1 MLKLNIYERK
11 KRWKLFLFGLA
22 IAIVAGSMWYTNIIV
37 RKVAEQEQMNIKIWA
52 DAIHRKTSLVQYV
65 EKFFDQIR
73 DEDRKRVILL
83 SEAYKQ
89 LIRTEDPNV
98 DLTFYVDIIRSN
110 TTIPVVLTDEL
121 GAIIN
126 TKNVDFDQDT
136 VPFLEGALLEEF
148 SKYPPIPARYYQQKM
163 NYLYYKDSWLH
174 SELHDVLDD
183 LIRSFFSEVVIN
195 AASVPVIITDS
206 TRRKVIDFGNIEPDR
221 IMDPDFVER
230 TIAEMESSNDPI
242 EIDLAE
248 LGKSYIFYK
257 GSYLLTQL
265 TFYPVVQLS
274 VIALFL
280 FIGYMMFNTAR
291 RSEQNQVWVG
301 LANETA
307 HQLGTPL
314 SSMIAWMEL
323 LKMEDIS
330 HDAIHELSKDV
341 NRLEKITDRFSKIG
355 SQPKLEDENIVDVV
369 HNAIAYLKTR
379 TSRKISYII
388 NPGPDTVIAAPINIH
403 LFEWVIENITK
414 NAIDAMGSKGTFT
427 VNIEE
432 QNGYV
437 IIDLTDTGK
446 GIPKSKF
453 RSVFNPG
460 FTSKKHGWGLGL
472 SLADRIIRNYHRGK
486 IFVKSSN
493 IDKGTTF
500 RIILRKHVR
509 KY

>member
-1 MLKLNIYERK
+1 
-11 KRWKLFLFGLA
+11 
-22 IAIVAGSMWYTNIIV
+22 MWYTNVIV
-37 RKVAEQEQMNIKIWA
+37 KKVAEQEQMNIKIWA
-52 DAIHRKTSLVQYV
+52 DAIHRKTTLVQYI

-73 DEDRKRVILL
+73 EEDRKRVTLL
-83 SEAYKQ
+83 SEAYRQ

-98 DLTFYVDIIRSN
+98 DLTFYVDIIKSN
-110 TTIPVVLTDEL
+110 TTIPVVLTDED
-121 GAIIN
+121 GRIIN
-126 TKNVDFDQDT
+126 TKNVTFDQDT
-136 VPFLEGALLEEF
+136 VLFLHGPLLEEF
-148 SKYPPIPARYYQQKM
+148 STYPPIPARYFQQKM

-183 LIRSFFSEVVIN
+183 LVRSFFSEIVIN
-195 AASVPVIITDS
+195 SASVPVIITDS
-206 TRRKVIDFGNIEPDR
+206 TRKKVIDFGNIAPDR

-242 EIDLAE
+242 EIELTE

-257 GSYLLTQL
+257 GSHLLTQL
-265 TFYPVVQLS
+265 TFYPVVQLT

-301 LANETA
+301 LAKETA

-330 HDAIHELSKDV
+330 HDAINELNKDV

-355 SQPKLEDENIVDVV
+355 SVPKLAEENIVEVI
-369 HNAIAYLKTR
+369 HNSVAYLKTR
-379 TSRKISYII
+379 TSRKINYII
-388 NPGPDTVIAAPINIH
+388 NPGPETVIVAPINMH

-414 NAIDAMGSKGTFT
+414 NAIDAMGTKGTFS

-432 QNGYV
+432 QNGHV
-437 IIDLTDTGK
+437 VIDLSDTGK

-453 RSVFNPG
+453 KSVFNPG

-486 IFVKSSN
+486 IFVKSSSSE
-493 IDKGTTF
+493 KGTTF
-500 RIILRKHVR
+500 RILLRKNVKH
-509 KY
+509 